1 MINRLL
7 PVVAIL
13 WMQAAPA
20 QQMEPACEQTG
31 GPDSCSRVLACVG
44 DDGLWF
50 DGRAIGW
57 NSGTVAGEL
66 SDGTVCTGEWAYTSS
81 NVAETFVR
89 CDDGMEAF
97 VVTTAQDPTT
107 ATSIGEG
114 LTSDGRRVT
123 VWTGANVLQFL
134 RGDSGEPE
142 LPCTPSP
149 IPIS

>member
-1 MINRLL
+1 
-7 PVVAIL
+7 
-13 WMQAAPA
+13 
-20 QQMEPACEQTG
+20 
-31 GPDSCSRVLACVG
+31 
-44 DDGLWF
+44 
-50 DGRAIGW
+50 
-57 NSGTVAGEL
+57 
-66 SDGTVCTGEWAYTSS
+66 
-81 NVAETFVR
+81 
-89 CDDGMEAF
+89 MEAF
-97 VVTTAQDPTT
+97 VVTTSQDPTT